1 MSDSYEELSK
11 RATKGDKQALRELFS
26 LGEKLFS
33 EQQFQQA
40 AAVFKDSAI
49 SYRILAFRQ
58 GARAEDAEK
67 NAASLEIAR
76 QIYQAWIEKNPSG
89 LRKTP
94 FPAPRGADLSRIR
107 DIVYENL
114 IHDSTFFRCSS
125 TFQPC
130 CIKVTYNKGYWL
142 CFASCLVL
150 GKPNTITTRNSTRN
164 SRYGSP
170 LIRLPTKWQSDG
182 KPD

>member
-33 EQQFQQA
+33 DQQFQQA

-94 FPAPRGADLSRIR
+94 FPAPPGADLSRIR

-114 IHDSTFFRCSS
+114 IHDSTLFPLFEYLFSVLHKFGVEFFLALRRHR
-125 TFQPC
+125 Q
-130 CIKVTYNKGYWL
+130 KVMG
-142 CFASCLVL
+142 FALRVVWSQANRIL
-150 GKPNTITTRNSTRN
+150 
-164 SRYGSP
+164 
-170 LIRLPTKWQSDG
+170 
-182 KPD
+182 